1 MILAFYHV
9 TLKNNLSS
17 ILLSGLFPQVGER
30 SAKYKDPRVLIFSNK
45 IALEDAIM
53 SWLDEEFSEE
63 EELVLLGIQLPV
75 NFPLESEVP
84 YEVISRQI
92 IDSKYIKLFEDM
104 NNV

>member
-1 MILAFYHV
+1 M

-17 ILLSGLFPQVGER
+17 ILLSGLFPQVEER
-30 SAKYKDPRVLIFSNK
+30 SAKLNEDPEVFIFNNK
-45 IALEDAIM
+45 IALGDAIM

-63 EELVLLGIQLPV
+63 KELVLLGIQLPV

-92 IDSKYIKLFEDM
+92 IDSRYIKLFEDM